1 MIYSEGMSKLQPYF
15 VPIAIVVAG
24 VLIAGAFIWANKG
37 PADGTTEP
45 KKVVVTPVTGSDHI
59 LGNPNAPIVIV
70 EYSDLECPFCKQF
83 HETMKTVMDEY
94 GPTGKVAWVYRH
106 YPIPQLHPNAP
117 EIAEASECIAE
128 LGGNDAFWKFL
139 DAMFAVAPLNERLDM
154 TKLPSLAEQVG
165 VDVEAFNACRS
176 SDRHV
181 AKVTKSV
188 EDALAA
194 GATGTPY
201 SVMVTETGET
211 IPVQGAQPLAAIR
224 TVIDTILADLGSKAP
239 QVQ

>member
-1 MIYSEGMSKLQPYF
+1 MSSKLQPYF

-37 PADGTTEP
+37 PSADGTGEP

-59 LGNPNAPIVIV
+59 LGNPDAPIVIV
-70 EYSDLECPFCKQF
+70 EYSDIECPFCKQL
-83 HETMKTVMDEY
+83 HATMKTIMNEY
-94 GPTGKVAWVYRH
+94 GANGKVAWVYRH

-139 DAMFAVAPLNERLDM
+139 DGIFLAAPLNERLDM
-154 TKLPSLAEQVG
+154 TKLPTLAADVG
-165 VDVEAFNACRS
+165 VDVDAFNACRS

-181 AKVTKSV
+181 AKVNKAV

-201 SVMVTETGET
+201 SVIVTQDGET
-211 IPVQGAQPLAAIR
+211 IPVQGAQPLAALR
-224 TVIDTILADLGSKAP
+224 TVIDTILADLSTKTP

>member
-1 MIYSEGMSKLQPYF
+1 MSKLQPYF

-37 PADGTTEP
+37 PSTEGNGEP
-45 KKVVVTPVTGSDHI
+45 KKVVVTPVTSSDHI
-59 LGNPNAPIVIV
+59 LGNPDAPIVIV
-70 EYSDLECPFCKQF
+70 EYSDLECPFCKQL
-83 HETMKTVMDEY
+83 HTTMKTIMDEY

-139 DAMFAVAPLNERLDM
+139 DAIFVAAPLNERLDM
-154 TKLPSLAEQVG
+154 TKLPALATEVG
-165 VDVEAFNACRS
+165 VDVDAFNACRS

-181 AKVTKSV
+181 AKVNKSV

-201 SVMVTETGET
+201 SVMVTQDGET
-211 IPVQGAQPLAAIR
+211 IPVQGAQPLAALR
-224 TVIDTILADLGSKAP
+224 TVIDTILADQSIKNP

>member
-1 MIYSEGMSKLQPYF
+1 MSSKLQPYF

-37 PADGTTEP
+37 PSADGTGEP
-45 KKVVVTPVTGSDHI
+45 KKVVVAPVTSNDHI
-59 LGNPNAPIVIV
+59 LGNPDAPIVIV
-70 EYSDLECPFCKQF
+70 EYSDLECPFCKQL
-83 HETMKTVMDEY
+83 HTTMKTIMDEY
-94 GPTGKVAWVYRH
+94 GANGKVAWVYRH

-139 DAMFAVAPLNERLDM
+139 DGIFVAAPLNERLDM
-154 TKLPSLAEQVG
+154 TKLSTLATDVG
-165 VDVEAFNACRS
+165 VDVDAFNACRS
-176 SDRHV
+176 SDRHM
-181 AKVTKSV
+181 AKVNKSI

-201 SVMVTETGET
+201 SVIVTESGET
-211 IPVQGAQPLAAIR
+211 IPVQGAQPLAALR
-224 TVIDTILADLGSKAP
+224 TVIDTILADLSTKTP

>member
-1 MIYSEGMSKLQPYF
+1 MSSKLQPYF

-37 PADGTTEP
+37 PSAEGTGEP
-45 KKVVVTPVTGSDHI
+45 KKVVVSPVTSSDHI
-59 LGNPNAPIVIV
+59 LGNPDAPIVIV
-70 EYSDLECPFCKQF
+70 EYSDPECPFCKQL
-83 HETMKTVMDEY
+83 HTTMKTIMDEY
-94 GPTGKVAWVYRH
+94 GANGKVAWVYRH

-139 DAMFAVAPLNERLDM
+139 DGIFVAAPLNERLDM
-154 TKLPSLAEQVG
+154 TKLPTLASDVG
-165 VDVEAFNACRS
+165 VDVDAFNACRS

-181 AKVTKSV
+181 AKVNKSI

-201 SVMVTETGET
+201 SVIVTQDGET
-211 IPVQGAQPLAAIR
+211 IPVQGAQPLAALR
-224 TVIDTILADLGSKAP
+224 TVIDTILADLSTRTP
-239 QVQ
+239 EVQ